1 MDRVQKLKDFLQK
14 TPNDSF
20 LRHAL
25 ALEYI
30 KAGDDKA
37 AREEFEGLLAYEP
50 AYVGS
55 YYHLAKLLE
64 RIATNEEA
72 IAVYEKGIEQAKKA
86 GDMHALGELRGAYEE
101 LIF

>member
-1 MDRVQKLKDFLQK
+1 MDRVQKLKDFLK
-14 TPNDSF
+14 KSPNDSF

-30 KAGDDKA
+30 KAGEDKA
-37 AREEFEGLLAYEP
+37 AREEFEGLLAHDP
-50 AYVGS
+50 AYIGS

-64 RIATNEEA
+64 RTGTTDEA
-72 IAVYEKGIEQAKKA
+72 VAVYEKGIEQAKKA

-101 LIF
+101 FIF

>member
-14 TPNDSF
+14 SPNDSF

-30 KAGDDKA
+30 KAGEDKA
-37 AREEFEGLLAYEP
+37 AREEFEGLLANDP

-64 RIATNEEA
+64 RTGTTQEA
-72 IAVYEKGIEQAKKA
+72 VAVYETGIEQAKKA

-101 LIF
+101 FIF

>member
-37 AREEFEGLLAYEP
+37 AREEFEGLLTHDP
-50 AYVGS
+50 GYVGS

-64 RIATNEEA
+64 RTATTEEA
-72 IAVYEKGIEQAKKA
+72 IAAYEKGIEQAKKA